1 MSMRSPQA
9 LALRSLV
16 QERSHVYVELTK
28 PRITAMVLLTVC
40 VGYAIA
46 PHSRTAPFALLNVL
60 IGAALSCSGAGALNQ
75 LMERRVDSEMDRT
88 RFRPL
93 PAHRVTPLHVFTV
106 GAALSIGG
114 VIYLAATTNALTA
127 AVNAIT
133 LAGYLLVYTPLK
145 QLSPQ
150 STLVGAIP
158 GALPPVMGWTAAA
171 DSLDLG
177 AAVLFAILFV
187 WQIPHFLAIGRLY
200 RQDYSRGGFPMLA
213 VIDRDG
219 RVTGHQMT
227 VYAMM
232 LIPTSLL
239 LVPLGLAGT
248 LYFAS
253 ALVAGIGYLIA
264 AARAA
269 RDPCDA
275 TARKLLLA
283 SVLHLPVLLGALL
296 VEKVFA

>member
-1 MSMRSPQA
+1 MNARGSSS
-9 LALRSLV
+9 LALRSFV

-46 PHSRTAPFALLNVL
+46 PHSASTPLTLLNVL

-93 PAHRVTPLHVFTV
+93 PAHRVTPLHAFTI
-106 GAALSIGG
+106 GATLSLGG
-114 VIYLAATTNALTA
+114 VAYLAATTNMLTA
-127 AVNAIT
+127 AVNAAT
-133 LAGYLLVYTPLK
+133 LAGYLLVYTPMK
-145 QLSPQ
+145 RLSPQ
-150 STLVGAIP
+150 STLIGAIP

-171 DSLDLG
+171 DSLDVG

-200 RQDYSRGGFPMLA
+200 KNDYSRGGFPMLA

-219 RVTGHQMT
+219 RVTGHQ
-227 VYAMM
+227 
-232 LIPTSLL
+232 
-239 LVPLGLAGT
+239 
-248 LYFAS
+248 
-253 ALVAGIGYLIA
+253 
-264 AARAA
+264 
-269 RDPCDA
+269 
-275 TARKLLLA
+275 
-283 SVLHLPVLLGALL
+283 
-296 VEKVFA
+296 

>member
-1 MSMRSPQA
+1 MTARGQQQV
-9 LALRSLV
+9 ALRSLV

-46 PHSRTAPFALLNVL
+46 PHESTSPFALLHVL
-60 IGAALSCSGAGALNQ
+60 VGAALACSGAGALNQ

-93 PAHRVTPLHVFTV
+93 PARRVTPASAFAI
-106 GAALSIGG
+106 GALFALSG
-114 VIYLAATTNALTA
+114 VAYLAATTNLLTA
-127 AVNAIT
+127 GVSAAT
-133 LAGYLLVYTPLK
+133 LVGYLFCYTPLK
-145 QLSPQ
+145 RTTPH

-171 DSLDLG
+171 NHIEMG
-177 AAVLFAILFV
+177 AAVLFSILFV

-200 RQDYSRGGFPMLA
+200 RNDYARGGFPMLA
-213 VIDRDG
+213 VIDREG
-219 RVTGHQMT
+219 AVTGHQMV

-232 LIPTSLL
+232 LVPISLL

-248 LYFAS
+248 LYFVC
-253 ALVAGIGYLIA
+253 ALIAGGAYLTA

-269 RDPCDA
+269 KDTSDSC
-275 TARKLLLA
+275 ARKLLLT
-283 SVLHLPVLLGALL
+283 SVLHLPLLLGALL
-296 VEKVFA
+296 IERIFS

>member
-1 MSMRSPQA
+1 MTVRGQQQI
-9 LALRSLV
+9 ALRSLV

-46 PHSRTAPFALLNVL
+46 PHASTSPFALLHVL
-60 IGAALSCSGAGALNQ
+60 VGAALACSGAGALNQ

-93 PAHRVTPLHVFTV
+93 PARRVTPASAFAI
-106 GAALSIGG
+106 GASFALSG
-114 VIYLAATTNALTA
+114 VLYLAATTNLLTA
-127 AVNAIT
+127 GVSAAT
-133 LAGYLLVYTPLK
+133 LVGYLFCYTPLK
-145 QLSPQ
+145 RTTPH

-171 DSLDLG
+171 NHIDMG

-200 RQDYSRGGFPMLA
+200 KNDYERGGFPMLA
-213 VIDRDG
+213 VIDREG
-219 RVTGHQMT
+219 TVTGHQMV
-227 VYAMM
+227 VYAMI
-232 LIPTSLL
+232 LVPISLL

-248 LYFAS
+248 LYFVCA
-253 ALVAGIGYLIA
+253 LIA
-264 AARAA
+264 GAAYLTAATRAA
-269 RDPCDA
+269 KDTSDSC
-275 TARKLLLA
+275 ARKLLLT
-283 SVLHLPVLLGALL
+283 SVLHLPLLLGALL
-296 VEKVFA
+296 IERIFS

>member
-1 MSMRSPQA
+1 
-9 LALRSLV
+9 
-16 QERSHVYVELTK
+16 
-28 PRITAMVLLTVC
+28 MVLLTVC
-40 VGYAIA
+40 VGYAVA
-46 PHSRTAPFALLNVL
+46 PHADATPFALLHVL

-93 PAHRVTPLHVFTV
+93 PAHRVTPLHAFAI
-106 GAALSIGG
+106 GAALSVGG
-114 VIYLAATTNALTA
+114 VVYLAAATNPLTA
-127 AVNAIT
+127 AVNAGT
-133 LAGYLLVYTPLK
+133 LAGYLLLYTPLK
-145 QLSPQ
+145 RLTPH

-171 DSLDLG
+171 DDLGLG

-200 RQDYSRGGFPMLA
+200 KQDYSRGGFPMLA

-219 RVTGHQMT
+219 RVTGHQMV

-253 ALVAGIGYLIA
+253 ALLAGAAYLLA

-269 RDPCDA
+269 ADPSDTC
-275 TARKLLLA
+275 ARGLLLA
-283 SVLHLPVLLGALL
+283 SVMHLPFLLGTLL
-296 VEKVFA
+296 IERVFA